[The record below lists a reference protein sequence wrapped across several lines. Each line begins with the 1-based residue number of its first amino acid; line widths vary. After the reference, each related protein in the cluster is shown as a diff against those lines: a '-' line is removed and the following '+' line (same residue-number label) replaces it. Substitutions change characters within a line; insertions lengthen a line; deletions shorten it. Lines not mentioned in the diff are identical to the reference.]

1 VGRLKKL
8 AIYKVGYKSV
18 YLQCIRMAT
27 NQKSS
32 LVHCPAIHNHAKRVI
47 SSSNCISDSAES
59 LTGPGTDVECFSLEN
74 QLGLPE
80 NRAWLYHSDSN
91 ISEASGKVS
100 NIQEASSKV
109 SNIPGASGKVSN
121 ISEASS
127 KRQMKAEVFTQM
139 PENLA
144 QSQSQSQSPMG
155 M

>member
-1 VGRLKKL
+1 MGRLKKL

-27 NQKSS
+27 NRKSS
-32 LVHCPAIHNHAKRVI
+32 LVHRPAIHNRAKRVI
-47 SSSNCISDSAES
+47 SSSDCISDGAES
-59 LTGPGTDVECFSLEN
+59 LTGPGTDVERFSPEN

-80 NRAWLYHSDSN
+80 NRAWLYRSDSN

-100 NIQEASSKV
+100 NIPEASGKI

-121 ISEASS
+121 VSEAGS

-139 PENLA
+139 PENPA
-144 QSQSQSQSPMG
+144 QSQSQSLMG